1 MMETDEKFAS
11 DQLLVCDND
20 VYFNGPINP
29 ISMSKLSNELV
40 KLESKLIKE
49 ERKLRRKIEEV
60 IRGDK
65 ELSSQIYEGTNET
78 CNVEIKVT
86 NKPIRLFITSNG
98 GSVHQALSMYD
109 LIQGLR
115 IPVHTICRGY
125 VASAGTIL
133 SLAGKNR
140 YITSNS
146 YMLIHQLSAGGWGKF
161 SSMTD
166 QYENAKVLMDH
177 IKSIYAENTKLNLSE
192 LDEILKHD
200 LSWNA
205 KICLE
210 KGLVQEII

>member
-1 MMETDEKFAS
+1 MLEPEEKFS
-11 DQLLVCDND
+11 TDQILVCEND
-20 VYFNGPINP
+20 IYFNGPINT
-29 ISMSKLSNELV
+29 ISMSKLSNEIV
-40 KLESKLIKE
+40 KLESKLLKE

-65 ELSSQIYEGTNET
+65 ELSSQIYDNTSEFCEI
-78 CNVEIKVT
+78 EIKVT

-98 GSVHQALSMYD
+98 GSVHQALMVYD
-109 LIQGLR
+109 LIRGLR

-133 SLAGKNR
+133 SLAGKKR
-140 YITSNS
+140 FITTNS
-146 YMLIHQLSAGGWGKF
+146 YMLIHQLSAGSWGKF

-166 QYENAKVLMDH
+166 QYENAKTLMEH
-177 IKSIYAENTKLNLSE
+177 IKSIYIENTNLNSSD

-200 LSWNA
+200 ISWPA

-210 KGLVQEII
+210 KGLIQEII